1 MQLRNLA
8 CVVRADLFDLRF
20 VASFG
25 LRKVLCEVLHLRFVP
40 TFGLRQMSCE
50 FFDFGPVTRF
60 GLLKEFTVK
69 LLNLCDSFGN
79 KRL

>member
-1 MQLRNLA
+1 MQLSNLA

-20 VASFG
+20 VPSFG
-25 LRKVLCEVLHLRFVP
+25 FCEVLRKILHLRFV
-40 TFGLRQMSCE
+40 MSGQ
-50 FFDFGPVTRF
+50 FFDFGFVASF
-60 GLLKEFTVK
+60 SLLKEFTVK